1 MYFENILGI
10 ITKVEIRVTRSLVF
24 CVVFCRSFCL
34 FLVFLLANV
43 CSVLLRFTDSD
54 CPFGIFKL
62 FFTYFEIQW
71 FRVKC
76 QQTIAIAT
84 VLIPMNTW
92 CISNACSL
100 TTREGSDIVL
110 ILMQFSDEFSVSQG
124 VIDQSV
130 GGKLTC
136 QNLQSK
142 D

>member
-34 FLVFLLANV
+34 FVVFLLAIV

-54 CPFGIFKL
+54 CPFGIFK
-62 FFTYFEIQW
+62 FFFAYFEIQW
-71 FRVKC
+71 FRVRR
-76 QQTIAIAT
+76 QQPIAIST

-92 CISNACSL
+92 FISNACSL

-110 ILMQFSDEFSVSQG
+110 ILMQFSDKFSVSQG
-124 VIDQSV
+124 VNDQSV
-130 GGKLTC
+130 GVKLTC
-136 QNLQSK
+136 QNLQNK